1 MGGKSKSS
9 SSSTSN
15 TQNFTFTPVDNRV
28 AESGNI
34 GDSFV
39 AGGNVS
45 VTQTD
50 SGAVADALNFAGQAS
65 ANNATQI
72 AALTGQALDASAN
85 NVTASFGFASDTVDK
100 AGSLAGNALKFSDA
114 QFGKSYDFV
123 SDAINQNYG
132 AFDNVL
138 KQSFGLVDDSLTLLN
153 EDRARNT
160 QSQESFLK
168 GFSNSIAQQTNPDTQ
183 ATCSNLNTLIYA
195 AAGVAAL
202 YALRGVF

>member
-1 MGGKSKSS
+1 MGGRSKSS
-9 SSSTSN
+9 SSSTNN

-39 AGGNVS
+39 AGGDVS

-50 SGAVADALNFAGQAS
+50 SGAVADALNFAGQSS
-65 ANNATQI
+65 ANNALQI
-72 AALTGQALDASAN
+72 SALTGQALDSSAN
-85 NVTASFGFASDTVDK
+85 NVTASFGFAADTVDK
-100 AGSLAGNALKFSDA
+100 AGSLAGNALAFSDA
-114 QFGKSYDFV
+114 QFGKTFDFV
-123 SDAINQNYG
+123 SDSINQNYG

-153 EDRARNT
+153 EDRVRNT

-168 GFSNSIAQQTNPDTQ
+168 GFSDSISQQNSPDLQ
-183 ATCSNLNTLIYA
+183 ATGSNLNTLIYA

-202 YALRGVF
+202 YALRGAF